1 MQGGCRADSAD
12 GKWFSVGGDWPCLIR
27 INILQPISFSAGG
40 WMDGSGGM
48 DQVGW
53 IRFVFHWLIIWSDS
67 IQSSLGFI
75 GILCHFTWQC
85 SFRALSEHFQSTFR
99 ASSNIRPVRIRL
111 SFLDGFDFRAFR
123 AVSVQFHYNWSG
135 RTEYFHFFRA
145 ILVPFRSSWR

>member
-53 IRFVFHWLIIWSDS
+53 IRWDGSGGMDQVRFPLANHLIGFDS
-67 IQSSLGFI
+67 IEFGFYWNSLPFHVAVQFQS
-75 GILCHFTWQC
+75 T
-85 SFRALSEHFQSTFR
+85 FRALSEHFQGKFKHPTS
-99 ASSNIRPVRIRL
+99 
-111 SFLDGFDFRAFR
+111 
-123 AVSVQFHYNWSG
+123 
-135 RTEYFHFFRA
+135 
-145 ILVPFRSSWR
+145 